1 MQIRDL
7 ESSLACGAGGFLRGI
22 SDKGPDL
29 QQWLEYHL
37 YFIVDSFFIEVLYS
51 VRRDEILAAVNS
63 DRRNW
68 LNAPWIVAEFYF
80 YRRIVEAFKF
90 FETGYDMFAKQ
101 KQVRRTNYFW
111 EFYR

>member
-1 MQIRDL
+1 M
-7 ESSLACGAGGFLRGI
+7 
-22 SDKGPDL
+22 
-29 QQWLEYHL
+29 Y
-37 YFIVDSFFIEVLYS
+37 Y

-90 FETGYDMFAKQ
+90 LETGYDMFAKQ
-101 KQVRRTNYFW
+101 KQVRRTNYFFGNSIGSGSSSRSCSC
-111 EFYR
+111 E